1 MPVQPQ
7 HVTEIKPV
15 SYLLKSSD
23 SSPLSDTKWW
33 MLPGRILF
41 HMMAEGLTHSFH
53 LAPVCTHV
61 CSSRLI
67 ETAVLS
73 ARAQTAIHL
82 CVSVCSTTLQRF
94 LIFLFLYAPSHIPVA
109 HRNSEYLALF
119 HGYILN
125 RLVNETKQSR
135 QGISWRK
142 ASAL

>member
-23 SSPLSDTKWW
+23 SSPLSDTKCW